1 MVLRMSQKTHCCD
14 FSYVAVQLLSHV
26 RLFATPWTA
35 AHFPGLH
42 HLLELAQTHV
52 RWVNDAIQISRPL
65 LSPFSPA
72 LNLSQLRVFSSELTL
87 HITWPKYWSLSFS
100 ISPSNEYSGLNSY
113 RIDWFDLLAVQGTL
127 KNLLQHHSSKASILW
142 MLFFLILF
150 IFDAT
155 HGLSLV
161 AVRRLLTAVTSSG
174 F

>member
-1 MVLRMSQKTHCCD
+1 MRNYDFKHSVQFSHSVVSNSLQPHGPQHTRPPYPSPTPRVYSNSWPWSWWCHQIISSSVVPFSSCLQSFPASGSLQMSQ
-14 FSYVAVQLLSHV
+14 
-26 RLFATPWTA
+26 LFI
-35 AHFPGLH
+35 
-42 HLLELAQTHV
+42 
-52 RWVNDAIQISRPL
+52 R
-65 LSPFSPA
+65 
-72 LNLSQLRVFSSELTL
+72 
-87 HITWPKYWSLSFS
+87 WPKDWSCSFS
-100 ISPSNEYSGLNSY
+100 INPSNDYSGLISF